1 MFAKD
6 HVGNT
11 YVAWRELVQDFRVDF
26 DGFFWLAFAEV
37 LVRSEHS
44 ILRAVFDMDEAE
56 GRSAL

>member
-1 MFAKD
+1 M
-6 HVGNT
+6 
-11 YVAWRELVQDFRVDF
+11 AWRELVQDFRVDF